1 VDAIAHPRL
10 KALLNSHSY
19 FSFGAGTS
27 SPTRLVERAVEL
39 GYEQLALTDHL
50 GVYGAV
56 ELHRAAR
63 EAGLGA
69 LIGATVPLD
78 LGGETY
84 PLVLLAGSR
93 RGYRA
98 LNDLL
103 SAVHAE
109 EERRATLPMLASH
122 SSDLH
127 ALTGGRRGFP
137 TRLLAERRVRD
148 AERALAALKDTFH
161 DRLWVQLFFDHYP
174 RDAVRARALRAFA
187 RSARLATVAAPEVRY
202 ATPEQY
208 PLYDALVCARLGI
221 TVDDPHRERPQ
232 NDRQAIPAPSD
243 LPLPFPEAIENANT
257 LARELTFDLLP
268 ERLAPPAARVPA
280 GLTPDQY
287 LEERCL
293 EALLHRYDGE
303 MLSRARLRL
312 EQELITLRALSLSEF
327 FLTAA
332 EVTDYCRSRGI
343 VSSGRGSAAASVIC
357 YLLGITGADPIRH
370 DLLFERFLHTGRS
383 SMPDIDIDI
392 GSARRDE
399 VLDWVE
405 RHWPQEAMVCNRITY
420 RLPLAI
426 QDLARALGVPP
437 KMRNDLT
444 RSLGRDYRGL
454 RPHRAAEARPVFS
467 EVLGDAPVAEVLL
480 DLLAQLERG
489 FVRHIA
495 PHSGGVVLSRE
506 PIAHYSPV
514 ERSSGGIR
522 LLQFDKDDAEAL
534 GLIKLDLL
542 GLRMLAALERCRE
555 DVHRLE
561 GVWLDLHDLPD
572 DPRVW
577 AAIREGDTMGIFQI
591 ESPGQV
597 RMSVQMQPRTMTDL
611 AHQIALF
618 RPGPI
623 QSNTVH
629 PYIRRRRGLER
640 VTYPHPALEPLLG
653 NSYGVVLF
661 QEQVLRIAVHFAGFS
676 WAEAEHFRK
685 LVSSYEDNGEIARDR
700 RAFLEGAQRTVGA
713 SEAEA
718 ATVFDM
724 VSQFRGYG
732 FAESHAWAFAQHAY
746 AGAYLRLHH
755 PSAYLAAILSESP
768 GMWSGSTLRQ
778 EAKRWG
784 VPFARLDIDHSGS
797 SYRVERDGDEL
808 RVRPPLSAVKGVSTE
823 LATDIMLERL
833 HGRFAGVADL
843 FERVAIPRDALESLA
858 RAGAFDR
865 FEPRREAL
873 YRVAALTTMQPAGE
887 RPLLRGLP
895 PTPALPQLELWERV
909 VWDHDQLGFNPQGI
923 HPIDLMR
930 RELLGLGATPIG
942 LLPGGFVRTA
952 GLVISKQK
960 PPTANGYAF
969 FVLEDGPERL
979 QLVIA
984 PELWTQQRN
993 AFRDAPV
1000 LLAEGELYREGR
1012 ALCLRAERVWGL
1024 EGAVRGEGY
1033 HYG

>member
-1 VDAIAHPRL
+1 MDAIAHPRL

-78 LGGETY
+78 LGGESY

-109 EERRATLPMLASH
+109 KERRATLPMLASH

-148 AERALAALKDTFH
+148 AERALAALKDAFH

-202 ATPEQY
+202 ATPELY

-232 NDRQAIPAPSD
+232 NDRQAVPDPAD
-243 LPLPFPEAIENANT
+243 LPLPFPEAIENANA
-257 LARELTFDLLP
+257 LARELCFDLLP

-399 VLDWVE
+399 VLGWVE

-426 QDLARALGVPP
+426 QDLARALGIPP

-577 AAIREGDTMGIFQI
+577 ATIREGDTMGIFQI

-676 WAEAEHFRK
+676 WAEAERFRK
-685 LVSSYEDNGEIARDR
+685 LVSSYEDDGEIARDR
-700 RAFLEGAQRTVGA
+700 RAFLEGAHRTVGA
-713 SEAEA
+713 GEAEA
-718 ATVFDM
+718 AAVFDM

-768 GMWSGSTLRQ
+768 GMWSSSTLRQ

-784 VPFARLDIDHSGS
+784 VLFARLDIDHSGS

-823 LATDIMLERL
+823 LAADIMLERL

-843 FERVAIPRDALESLA
+843 FERVAIPRDALESLV

-895 PTPALPQLELWERV
+895 PTPALPRLELWERV
-909 VWDHDQLGFNPQGI
+909 VWDHDRLGFSPQGI

-952 GLVISKQK
+952 GLVVAKQK

-984 PELWTQQRN
+984 PELWGQQRN